1 MIEEDFFA
9 TIKLNSGE
17 ELFAKVA
24 ASEEDNRTL
33 LIVHS
38 PIKISEIKGKVGLI
52 GYKVEPW
59 LKTTREDMFIINLDN
74 VLTLSESQDLDM
86 ITMYQNY
93 LRDAERESNNQ
104 TKMSRKMGYL
114 GNIHDTKQLLE
125 KIFKKPSNS

>member
-1 MIEEDFFA
+1 
-9 TIKLNSGE
+9 
-17 ELFAKVA
+17 
-24 ASEEDNRTL
+24 
-33 LIVHS
+33 
-38 PIKISEIKGKVGLI
+38 
-52 GYKVEPW
+52 
-59 LKTTREDMFIINLDN
+59 MFIINLDN

-93 LRDAERESNNQ
+93 LRDAEKESNNQ